1 LPDLSY
7 FDEVSFA
14 VTVCDKNGVIIY
26 MNEKSAS
33 TFSKD
38 GGMELIGKSLL
49 DCHPEPARSKLVSL
63 LDSPRVNIYTIE
75 KTGQKKMIYQSPW
88 FENGQFLG
96 LIELSLPLP
105 DDIPHFIRG

>member
-1 LPDLSY
+1 MSY
-7 FDEVSFA
+7 LDEVAFA

-33 TFSKD
+33 TFSTD
-38 GGMELIGKSLL
+38 GGMELVGKSLL

-63 LDSPRVNIYTIE
+63 LHSPRVNIYTIE
-75 KTGQKKMIYQSPW
+75 KAGQKKMIYQSPW
-88 FENGQFLG
+88 FENGQFMG